1 MRARRRVFRHASG
14 RGPARP
20 WWASPL
26 FRVEDEGDDRNDARV
41 AHARPIVAQNHA
53 SWPCGQML
61 PRRRDRAGT
70 GRWRSMGGS
79 RSSAL
84 PAPRSRPCLPP
95 SPIQGKFGLQSGP
108 HYTLTLAAPGENRES
123 SMSCVGDKSNGW
135 VTKLIISAHSTFEFT
150 YRSRDLGVAIPAG
163 HKSMLSCLGSWLRGQ
178 PGARLSFPDDH

>member
-1 MRARRRVFRHASG
+1 MRAQRRVFRHASG

-26 FRVEDEGDDRNDARV
+26 FRVEDEGDDRNYARV

-84 PAPRSRPCLPP
+84 PALRSRPCLPP
-95 SPIQGKFGLQSGP
+95 SPIQGKFRAAKWA
-108 HYTLTLAAPGENRES
+108 TLPPSAVAAPLS
-123 SMSCVGDKSNGW
+123 SAPPAPPPTACVGVRGVRETARETASLRKGASAAFN
-135 VTKLIISAHSTFEFT
+135 THRKAISQQPR
-150 YRSRDLGVAIPAG
+150 YYIPIRDT
-163 HKSMLSCLGSWLRGQ
+163 
-178 PGARLSFPDDH
+178 